1 MRSAPSNE
9 AISVIDRVTLVLE
22 CFRPDDRRLGVS
34 ELARRANLPKSTV
47 SRLVSELV
55 EHRYLER
62 DGAGVRLGLRL
73 FELGELA
80 AQPNALRSLALEVMV
95 DLRDATGES
104 VHLVVLDGADV
115 LCLGVLHARNAPK
128 TVPRVGGRSA
138 AYVSAAGRVLLA
150 FVGPDAGAG
159 VTRAALP
166 DTLPPAALL
175 DELAVIRER
184 GVAFDVESVTAR
196 VTGVA
201 GAILTAENTPIAAIA
216 AMGHAGTFDAD
227 SVAPAVRAAAL
238 GLGRQAHTRGHYE
251 HV

>member
-1 MRSAPSNE
+1 MRSAQSNE
-9 AISVIDRVTLVLE
+9 AISVIDRVMLVLE

-62 DGAGVRLGLRL
+62 DGTGVRLGLRL

-104 VHLVVLDGADV
+104 VHLSVLDGADV
-115 LCLGVLHARNAPK
+115 LCLGVLRARNAPK
-128 TVPRVGGRSA
+128 TVPRVGGRSPA
-138 AYVSAAGRVLLA
+138 SASAAGRVLLA
-150 FVGPDAGAG
+150 FSGPDAAAG
-159 VTRAALP
+159 VARTGVPEAPSSVALR
-166 DTLPPAALL
+166 
-175 DELAVIRER
+175 DELNLVRER
-184 GVAFDVESVTAR
+184 GVAYDVEPSVSR

-201 GAILTAENTPIAAIA
+201 SAILTAESVPIAAIA
-216 AMGHAGTFDAD
+216 ACGQASTFDAD
-227 SVAPAVRAAAL
+227 SVALAVRTAAR
-238 GLGRQAHTRGHYE
+238 GLGRQAQKTRS
-251 HV
+251 V

>member
-1 MRSAPSNE
+1 MRSAQSTE
-9 AISVIDRVTLVLE
+9 AISVIDRVMLVLE
-22 CFRPDDRRLGVS
+22 CFRPYDRRLGVS

-62 DGAGVRLGLRL
+62 DGTGVRLGLRL

-104 VHLVVLDGADV
+104 VHLSVLDGADV

-128 TVPRVGGRSA
+128 TVPRVGGRSPA
-138 AYVSAAGRVLLA
+138 AASAAGRVLLA
-150 FVGPDAGAG
+150 FSGPDAAAG
-159 VTRAALP
+159 VAWAGLAGSPPSVALR
-166 DTLPPAALL
+166 
-175 DELAVIRER
+175 DELALVRER
-184 GVAFDVESVTAR
+184 GVAYDIEPSTSR

-201 GAILTAENTPIAAIA
+201 SAILTAEGVPIAAIA
-216 AMGHAGTFDAD
+216 ACGQGGTFDAE
-227 SVAPAVRAAAL
+227 SVAPAVRTAAL
-238 GLGRQAHTRGHYE
+238 GLGRQAHTRSL
-251 HV
+251 